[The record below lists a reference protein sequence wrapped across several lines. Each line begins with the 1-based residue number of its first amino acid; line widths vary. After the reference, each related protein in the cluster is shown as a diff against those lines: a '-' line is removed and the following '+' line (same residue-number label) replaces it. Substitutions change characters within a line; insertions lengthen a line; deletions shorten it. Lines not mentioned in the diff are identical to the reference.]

1 MRMLIFNEAGDS
13 VIAFRGSL
21 RFVPNTITVSNSK
34 CVNSLNLR
42 SVSNVPSKKRG
53 YSTPGSIP
61 DSVSSMTTY
70 RWPSQTITSFVT
82 ISTANDRT
90 SIAIYIKSKLTAR
103 LKCYL
108 PRGWSGSLEFFLAEP
123 LAIGHAACFFSR
135 FARKGGFL
143 SLQRPFLIP
152 ALAAS
157 RPAVCTQACQGLRA
171 CNVYT
176 IEQRLS
182 NDRLGQ
188 VVLLFLASKLLHRFN
203 ILSALAR

>member
-1 MRMLIFNEAGDS
+1 
-13 VIAFRGSL
+13 
-21 RFVPNTITVSNSK
+21 
-34 CVNSLNLR
+34 
-42 SVSNVPSKKRG
+42 
-53 YSTPGSIP
+53 
-61 DSVSSMTTY
+61 MTTY
-70 RWPSQTITSFVT
+70 RWPSQTIASFVT

-90 SIAIYIKSKLTAR
+90 NITIYIKSKLTAR

-135 FARKGGFL
+135 FAGKGDFL

-188 VVLLFLASKLLHRFN
+188 VVLLFLTSKLLRRFN
-203 ILSALAR
+203 ILSTLARQYLWFELERTTLLRNRFTYTWPCFVPFSMLLKLGIMLP